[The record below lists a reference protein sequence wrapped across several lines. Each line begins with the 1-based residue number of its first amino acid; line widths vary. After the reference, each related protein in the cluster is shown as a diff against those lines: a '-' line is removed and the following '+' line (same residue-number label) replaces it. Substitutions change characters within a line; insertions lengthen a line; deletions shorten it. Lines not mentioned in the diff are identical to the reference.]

1 MKVIKKQNNSKMCV
15 MCGLDNPAGVR
26 APFYTMEDGS
36 VVTRFRYGEVHQSY
50 PGRVHGGLI
59 AAMLDELGGRALWA
73 AEREEFLCGVT
84 TSLETKY
91 RKPVPYGVD
100 LIGRGVIVK
109 ETGNFFTTECTLSDL
124 AGNLLAGA
132 TIKYIKFPVGR
143 VKAGLDAHEELCY
156 FVEDGVTEIPIA
168 GM

>member
-1 MKVIKKQNNSKMCV
+1 MKVVKKQNNSKMCV

-91 RKPVPYGVD
+91 RKPVP
-100 LIGRGVIVK
+100 VICSPPRRSNIS
-109 ETGNFFTTECTLSDL
+109 NFPLSGFRRDWTRMRNCVIL
-124 AGNLLAGA
+124 
-132 TIKYIKFPVGR
+132 
-143 VKAGLDAHEELCY
+143 
-156 FVEDGVTEIPIA
+156 
-168 GM
+168 